1 MQGTFI
7 GFNTAGITF
16 EERFLALLLK
26 VKKENGFC
34 EIYYLQAPVLA
45 DLLLILQSRMAVIF
59 QRLENQGEAYKD
71 ELITYNEALVAN
83 IPQVETAEI
92 QQPSP
97 ERRIMSI
104 TLKPGETQSTLILVF
119 QDEQIS
125 TLCIDD
131 LQIEALIIGIQQ
143 ALKTV
148 GDQELVQ
155 YLSSNMDFLMC
166 YTVDLTTQPN
176 IDYQQHPQE
185 DWKLNLF
192 SHYLG
197 VLYCCETDEGKKI
210 VSGAVVKTSAPHLSE
225 LENNVVM
232 WLIEKSPKLKAMHA
246 ELAPCQIFSTIIPS
260 QPGRMLSLEECLR
273 PLHAFYL
280 EKKAELSAST
290 SSSDHASLRARR
302 ERRHASVR
310 ALINLA
316 VHFAVGRYK
325 ARQQILRRAADA
337 VNHVAAHRC
346 RLVAQGVCRTAHGTT
361 LIAIL
366 AGEPVALFTR
376 RGP

>member
-45 DLLLILQSRMAVIF
+45 DLLLILQSRMAVVF

-71 ELITYNEALVAN
+71 ELITYNEALVAH

-125 TLCIDD
+125 TLYIDD

-148 GDQELVQ
+148 GDLELVK

-166 YTVDLTTQPN
+166 YTMDLTTQPN
-176 IDYQQHPQE
+176 IDYQQYPQE
-185 DWKLNLF
+185 EWKLNLF

-197 VLYCCETDEGKKI
+197 VLYCCETGEGKKI
-210 VSGAVVKTSAPHLSE
+210 VSGAVVKTSVPHLSE
-225 LENNVVM
+225 LENNIVM
-232 WLIEKSPKLKAMHA
+232 QLIEKSPKLKAMHA

-280 EKKAELSAST
+280 EKKAELSA
-290 SSSDHASLRARR
+290 
-302 ERRHASVR
+302 
-310 ALINLA
+310 
-316 VHFAVGRYK
+316 
-325 ARQQILRRAADA
+325 
-337 VNHVAAHRC
+337 
-346 RLVAQGVCRTAHGTT
+346 
-361 LIAIL
+361 
-366 AGEPVALFTR
+366 
-376 RGP
+376 

>member
-16 EERFLALLLK
+16 EDRFLALLLK
-26 VKKENGFC
+26 IKQQNGPC
-34 EIYYLQAPVLA
+34 QQYYLQAPVLL
-45 DLLLILQSRMAVIF
+45 DLLLILQN
-59 QRLENQGEAYKD
+59 RLLVTYKRLHEQGETYKE
-71 ELITYNEALVAN
+71 ELIAYNESLIAN
-83 IPQVETAEI
+83 IPAVEMAEI
-92 QQPSP
+92 QQPNP

-104 TLKPGETQSTLILVF
+104 TLKPGETESTLILVL
-119 QDEQIS
+119 QNEQIC
-125 TLCIDD
+125 TLCIEDR
-131 LQIEALIIGIQQ
+131 QVEALLAGVQQ
-143 ALKTV
+143 ALKTIN
-148 GDQELVQ
+148 DQEVLK

-176 IDYQQHPQE
+176 IDYQQHTQE

-225 LENNVVM
+225 LENNVVTRI
-232 WLIEKSPKLKAMHA
+232 IEKSPKLKAMHA

-280 EKKAELSAST
+280 EKKAELSA
-290 SSSDHASLRARR
+290 
-302 ERRHASVR
+302 
-310 ALINLA
+310 
-316 VHFAVGRYK
+316 
-325 ARQQILRRAADA
+325 
-337 VNHVAAHRC
+337 
-346 RLVAQGVCRTAHGTT
+346 
-361 LIAIL
+361 
-366 AGEPVALFTR
+366 
-376 RGP
+376 

>member
-16 EERFLALLLK
+16 EDRFLALLLK
-26 VKKENGFC
+26 IKQQNGPC
-34 EIYYLQAPVLA
+34 QQYYLQAPILL
-45 DLLLILQSRMAVIF
+45 DFLLILQN
-59 QRLENQGEAYKD
+59 RLLVTYKRLHEQGETYKE
-71 ELITYNEALVAN
+71 ELIAYNESLIAN
-83 IPQVETAEI
+83 IPAVEMAEI
-92 QQPSP
+92 QQPNP

-104 TLKPGETQSTLILVF
+104 TLKPGETESTLILVL
-119 QDEQIS
+119 QNEQIC
-125 TLCIDD
+125 TLCIEDR
-131 LQIEALIIGIQQ
+131 QVEALLAGIQQ

-148 GDQELVQ
+148 NDQDIIH
-155 YLSSNMDFLMC
+155 YLTANLDFLIC

-176 IDYQQHPQE
+176 IDYQQHTQE

-225 LENNVVM
+225 LENNVVTRI
-232 WLIEKSPKLKAMHA
+232 IEKSPKLKAMHA

-280 EKKAELSAST
+280 EKKAELSA
-290 SSSDHASLRARR
+290 
-302 ERRHASVR
+302 
-310 ALINLA
+310 
-316 VHFAVGRYK
+316 
-325 ARQQILRRAADA
+325 
-337 VNHVAAHRC
+337 
-346 RLVAQGVCRTAHGTT
+346 
-361 LIAIL
+361 
-366 AGEPVALFTR
+366 
-376 RGP
+376 

>member
-16 EERFLALLLK
+16 EDRFLALLLK
-26 VKKENGFC
+26 IKQQNGPC
-34 EIYYLQAPVLA
+34 QQYYLQAPVLL
-45 DLLLILQSRMAVIF
+45 DLLLILQN
-59 QRLENQGEAYKD
+59 RLLVTYKRLHEQGETYKE
-71 ELITYNEALVAN
+71 ELIAYNESLIAN
-83 IPQVETAEI
+83 IPAVEMAEI
-92 QQPSP
+92 QQPNP

-104 TLKPGETQSTLILVF
+104 TLKPGETESTLILVL
-119 QDEQIS
+119 QNEQIC
-125 TLCIDD
+125 TLCIEDR
-131 LQIEALIIGIQQ
+131 QVEALLAGIQQ

-148 GDQELVQ
+148 NDQDIIH
-155 YLSSNMDFLMC
+155 YLTANLDFLIC

-176 IDYQQHPQE
+176 IDYQQHTQE

-225 LENNVVM
+225 LENNVVTRI
-232 WLIEKSPKLKAMHA
+232 IEKSPKLKAMHA

-280 EKKAELSAST
+280 EKKAELSA
-290 SSSDHASLRARR
+290 
-302 ERRHASVR
+302 
-310 ALINLA
+310 
-316 VHFAVGRYK
+316 
-325 ARQQILRRAADA
+325 
-337 VNHVAAHRC
+337 
-346 RLVAQGVCRTAHGTT
+346 
-361 LIAIL
+361 
-366 AGEPVALFTR
+366 
-376 RGP
+376 

>member
-71 ELITYNEALVAN
+71 ELITYNEALVAH

-148 GDQELVQ
+148 GDLELVK

-166 YTVDLTTQPN
+166 YTMDLTTQPN
-176 IDYQQHPQE
+176 IDYQQYPQE
-185 DWKLNLF
+185 EWKLNLF

-197 VLYCCETDEGKKI
+197 VLYCCETGEGKKI
-210 VSGAVVKTSAPHLSE
+210 VSGAVVKTSVPHLSE
-225 LENNVVM
+225 LENNIVM
-232 WLIEKSPKLKAMHA
+232 QLIEKSPKLKAMHA

-280 EKKAELSAST
+280 EKKAELSA
-290 SSSDHASLRARR
+290 
-302 ERRHASVR
+302 
-310 ALINLA
+310 
-316 VHFAVGRYK
+316 
-325 ARQQILRRAADA
+325 
-337 VNHVAAHRC
+337 
-346 RLVAQGVCRTAHGTT
+346 
-361 LIAIL
+361 
-366 AGEPVALFTR
+366 
-376 RGP
+376 

>member
-45 DLLLILQSRMAVIF
+45 DLLLILQSRMAVVF

-71 ELITYNEALVAN
+71 ELITYNEALVAH

-92 QQPSP
+92 QQPSL

-148 GDQELVQ
+148 GDLELVK

-176 IDYQQHPQE
+176 IDYQQYPQE
-185 DWKLNLF
+185 EWKLNLF

-197 VLYCCETDEGKKI
+197 VLYCCETEEGKKI
-210 VSGAVVKTSAPHLSE
+210 VSGAVVKTSVPHLSE
-225 LENNVVM
+225 LENNIVM
-232 WLIEKSPKLKAMHA
+232 QLIEKSPKLKAMHA

-280 EKKAELSAST
+280 EKKAELSA
-290 SSSDHASLRARR
+290 
-302 ERRHASVR
+302 
-310 ALINLA
+310 
-316 VHFAVGRYK
+316 
-325 ARQQILRRAADA
+325 
-337 VNHVAAHRC
+337 
-346 RLVAQGVCRTAHGTT
+346 
-361 LIAIL
+361 
-366 AGEPVALFTR
+366 
-376 RGP
+376 

>member
-16 EERFLALLLK
+16 EDRFLALLLK
-26 VKKENGFC
+26 IKQQNGPC
-34 EIYYLQAPVLA
+34 QQYYLQAPILL
-45 DLLLILQSRMAVIF
+45 DLLLIPQN
-59 QRLENQGEAYKD
+59 RLLVTYKRLHEQGETYKE
-71 ELITYNEALVAN
+71 ELIAYNESLIAN
-83 IPQVETAEI
+83 IPAVEMAEI
-92 QQPSP
+92 QQPNP

-104 TLKPGETQSTLILVF
+104 TLKPGETESTLILVL
-119 QDEQIS
+119 QNEQIC
-125 TLCIDD
+125 TLCIEDR
-131 LQIEALIIGIQQ
+131 QVEALLAGVQQ
-143 ALKTV
+143 ALKTIN
-148 GDQELVQ
+148 DQEVLK

-176 IDYQQHPQE
+176 IDYQQHTQE

-225 LENNVVM
+225 LENNVVTRI
-232 WLIEKSPKLKAMHA
+232 IEKSPKLKAMHA

-280 EKKAELSAST
+280 EKKAELSA
-290 SSSDHASLRARR
+290 
-302 ERRHASVR
+302 
-310 ALINLA
+310 
-316 VHFAVGRYK
+316 
-325 ARQQILRRAADA
+325 
-337 VNHVAAHRC
+337 
-346 RLVAQGVCRTAHGTT
+346 
-361 LIAIL
+361 
-366 AGEPVALFTR
+366 
-376 RGP
+376 

>member
-26 VKKENGFC
+26 IKKENGPC
-34 EIYYLQAPVLA
+34 QIYYLQAPVLA
-45 DLLLILQSRMAVIF
+45 DLLLILQSRMALILQRF
-59 QRLENQGEAYKD
+59 QDQGEAYKD
-71 ELITYNEALVAN
+71 ELIAYNETLVAN
-83 IPQVETAEI
+83 IPAIDMVEL

-97 ERRIMSI
+97 ERRIVSI
-104 TLKPGETQSTLILVF
+104 TLKPGETESTLILVF

-131 LQIEALIIGIQQ
+131 RQEEALIIGIQQ

-148 GDQELVQ
+148 GDQTLIQ

-166 YTVDLTTQPN
+166 YTMDLTTQPN
-176 IDYQQHPQE
+176 IDYQQYPQE
-185 DWKLNLF
+185 EWKLNLF

-197 VLYCCETDEGKKI
+197 VLYCCETGEGKKI
-210 VSGAVVKTSAPHLSE
+210 VSGAVVKTSVPHLSE
-225 LENNVVM
+225 LENNIVM
-232 WLIEKSPKLKAMHA
+232 QLIEKSPKLKAMHA

-280 EKKAELSAST
+280 EKKAELSA
-290 SSSDHASLRARR
+290 
-302 ERRHASVR
+302 
-310 ALINLA
+310 
-316 VHFAVGRYK
+316 
-325 ARQQILRRAADA
+325 
-337 VNHVAAHRC
+337 
-346 RLVAQGVCRTAHGTT
+346 
-361 LIAIL
+361 
-366 AGEPVALFTR
+366 
-376 RGP
+376 

>member
-34 EIYYLQAPVLA
+34 EIYYLQTPVLA
-45 DLLLILQSRMAVIF
+45 DLLLILQSRMAVVF

-71 ELITYNEALVAN
+71 ELITYNEALVAH

-148 GDQELVQ
+148 GDLELVK

-176 IDYQQHPQE
+176 IDYQQYPQE
-185 DWKLNLF
+185 EWKLNLF

-197 VLYCCETDEGKKI
+197 VLYCCETEEGKKI
-210 VSGAVVKTSAPHLSE
+210 VSGAVVKTSVPHLSE
-225 LENNVVM
+225 LENNIVM
-232 WLIEKSPKLKAMHA
+232 QLIEKSPKLKAMHA

-280 EKKAELSAST
+280 EKKAELSA
-290 SSSDHASLRARR
+290 
-302 ERRHASVR
+302 
-310 ALINLA
+310 
-316 VHFAVGRYK
+316 
-325 ARQQILRRAADA
+325 
-337 VNHVAAHRC
+337 
-346 RLVAQGVCRTAHGTT
+346 
-361 LIAIL
+361 
-366 AGEPVALFTR
+366 
-376 RGP
+376 

>member
-45 DLLLILQSRMAVIF
+45 DLLLILQSRMAVVF

-71 ELITYNEALVAN
+71 ELITYNEALVAH

-148 GDQELVQ
+148 GDLELVK

-166 YTVDLTTQPN
+166 YTMDLTTQPN
-176 IDYQQHPQE
+176 IDYQQYPQE
-185 DWKLNLF
+185 EWKLNLF

-197 VLYCCETDEGKKI
+197 VLYCCETGEGKKI
-210 VSGAVVKTSAPHLSE
+210 VSGAVVKTSVPHLSE
-225 LENNVVM
+225 LENNIVM
-232 WLIEKSPKLKAMHA
+232 QLIEKSPKLKAMHA
-246 ELAPCQIFSTIIPS
+246 ELAPSQIFSTIIPS

-280 EKKAELSAST
+280 EKKAELSA
-290 SSSDHASLRARR
+290 
-302 ERRHASVR
+302 
-310 ALINLA
+310 
-316 VHFAVGRYK
+316 
-325 ARQQILRRAADA
+325 
-337 VNHVAAHRC
+337 
-346 RLVAQGVCRTAHGTT
+346 
-361 LIAIL
+361 
-366 AGEPVALFTR
+366 
-376 RGP
+376 

>member
-45 DLLLILQSRMAVIF
+45 DLLLILQSRMAVVF

-71 ELITYNEALVAN
+71 ELITYNEALVAH

-148 GDQELVQ
+148 GDLELVK

-176 IDYQQHPQE
+176 IDYQQYPQE
-185 DWKLNLF
+185 EWKLNLF

-197 VLYCCETDEGKKI
+197 VLYCCETEEGKKI
-210 VSGAVVKTSAPHLSE
+210 VSGAVVKTSVPHLSE

-232 WLIEKSPKLKAMHA
+232 QLIEKSPKLKAMHA

-280 EKKAELSAST
+280 EKKAELSA
-290 SSSDHASLRARR
+290 
-302 ERRHASVR
+302 
-310 ALINLA
+310 
-316 VHFAVGRYK
+316 
-325 ARQQILRRAADA
+325 
-337 VNHVAAHRC
+337 
-346 RLVAQGVCRTAHGTT
+346 
-361 LIAIL
+361 
-366 AGEPVALFTR
+366 
-376 RGP
+376 

>member
-26 VKKENGFC
+26 IKQENGSC
-34 EIYYLQAPVLA
+34 QTYYLQAPVLA
-45 DLLLILQSRMAVIF
+45 DLLLILQ
-59 QRLENQGEAYKD
+59 QRFLEVFKRLQVQEDNYKE
-71 ELITYNEALVAN
+71 ELIICNESLMAN
-83 IPQVETAEI
+83 IPEVEMAEI

-97 ERRIMSI
+97 EQRVMSI
-104 TLKPGETQSTLILVF
+104 TLKPGETESILILLL
-119 QDEQIS
+119 QNEQIC
-125 TLCIDD
+125 TLR
-131 LQIEALIIGIQQ
+131 IEDKQVEAIIIGIQQ
-143 ALKTV
+143 TLKNI
-148 GDQELVQ
+148 GDQALIH

-225 LENNVVM
+225 LENNVVTRI
-232 WLIEKSPKLKAMHA
+232 IEKSPKLKAMHA
-246 ELAPCQIFSTIIPS
+246 ELAPCQIFSTVIPS

-280 EKKAELSAST
+280 EKKAELSA
-290 SSSDHASLRARR
+290 
-302 ERRHASVR
+302 
-310 ALINLA
+310 
-316 VHFAVGRYK
+316 
-325 ARQQILRRAADA
+325 
-337 VNHVAAHRC
+337 
-346 RLVAQGVCRTAHGTT
+346 
-361 LIAIL
+361 
-366 AGEPVALFTR
+366 
-376 RGP
+376 

>member
-16 EERFLALLLK
+16 EDRFLALLLK
-26 VKKENGFC
+26 IKQQNGPC
-34 EIYYLQAPVLA
+34 QQYYLQAPILL
-45 DLLLILQSRMAVIF
+45 DLLLILQN
-59 QRLENQGEAYKD
+59 RLLVTYKRLHEQGETYKE
-71 ELITYNEALVAN
+71 ELIAYNESLIAN
-83 IPQVETAEI
+83 IPAVEMAEI
-92 QQPSP
+92 QQPNP

-104 TLKPGETQSTLILVF
+104 TLKLGETESTLILVL
-119 QDEQIS
+119 QNEQIC
-125 TLCIDD
+125 TLCIEDR
-131 LQIEALIIGIQQ
+131 QVEALLAGVQQ
-143 ALKTV
+143 ALKTIN
-148 GDQELVQ
+148 DQEVLK

-176 IDYQQHPQE
+176 IDYQQHTQE

-225 LENNVVM
+225 LENNVVTRI
-232 WLIEKSPKLKAMHA
+232 IEKSPKLKAMHA

-280 EKKAELSAST
+280 EKKAELSA
-290 SSSDHASLRARR
+290 
-302 ERRHASVR
+302 
-310 ALINLA
+310 
-316 VHFAVGRYK
+316 
-325 ARQQILRRAADA
+325 
-337 VNHVAAHRC
+337 
-346 RLVAQGVCRTAHGTT
+346 
-361 LIAIL
+361 
-366 AGEPVALFTR
+366 
-376 RGP
+376 

>member
-26 VKKENGFC
+26 IKKENDPC
-34 EIYYLQAPVLA
+34 QIYYLQAPVLA
-45 DLLLILQSRMAVIF
+45 DLLLILQSRMALILQRF
-59 QRLENQGEAYKD
+59 QDQGEAYKD
-71 ELITYNEALVAN
+71 ELIAYNETLVAN
-83 IPQVETAEI
+83 IPAIDMVEL

-97 ERRIMSI
+97 ERRIVSI
-104 TLKPGETQSTLILVF
+104 TLKPGETESTLILVF

-131 LQIEALIIGIQQ
+131 RQVEALIIGIQQ

-148 GDQELVQ
+148 GDQTLIQ

-176 IDYQQHPQE
+176 IDYQQYPQE
-185 DWKLNLF
+185 EWKLNLF

-197 VLYCCETDEGKKI
+197 VLYCCETEEGKKI
-210 VSGAVVKTSAPHLSE
+210 VSGAVVKTSVPHLSE
-225 LENNVVM
+225 LENNIVM
-232 WLIEKSPKLKAMHA
+232 QLIEKSPKLKAMHA

-280 EKKAELSAST
+280 EKKAELSA
-290 SSSDHASLRARR
+290 
-302 ERRHASVR
+302 
-310 ALINLA
+310 
-316 VHFAVGRYK
+316 
-325 ARQQILRRAADA
+325 
-337 VNHVAAHRC
+337 
-346 RLVAQGVCRTAHGTT
+346 
-361 LIAIL
+361 
-366 AGEPVALFTR
+366 
-376 RGP
+376 

>member
-16 EERFLALLLK
+16 EDRFLALLLK
-26 VKKENGFC
+26 IKQQNVPC
-34 EIYYLQAPVLA
+34 QQYYLQAPILL
-45 DLLLILQSRMAVIF
+45 DFLLILQN
-59 QRLENQGEAYKD
+59 RLLVTYKRLQEEGETYKE
-71 ELITYNEALVAN
+71 ELIAYNESLIAN
-83 IPQVETAEI
+83 IPAVEMAEI
-92 QQPSP
+92 QQPNP

-104 TLKPGETQSTLILVF
+104 TLKPGEKESALILML
-119 QDEQIS
+119 QNEQIC
-125 TLCIDD
+125 TLCIEDR
-131 LQIEALIIGIQQ
+131 QVEALLAGIQQ

-148 GDQELVQ
+148 NDQAVIQ

-176 IDYQQHPQE
+176 IDYQQHTQE
-185 DWKLNLF
+185 EWKLNLF

-225 LENNVVM
+225 LENNVVTRI
-232 WLIEKSPKLKAMHA
+232 IEKSPKLKAMHA

-280 EKKAELSAST
+280 EKKAELSA
-290 SSSDHASLRARR
+290 
-302 ERRHASVR
+302 
-310 ALINLA
+310 
-316 VHFAVGRYK
+316 
-325 ARQQILRRAADA
+325 
-337 VNHVAAHRC
+337 
-346 RLVAQGVCRTAHGTT
+346 
-361 LIAIL
+361 
-366 AGEPVALFTR
+366 
-376 RGP
+376 